1 MVLLAAL
8 STDADADTVRKLTVF
23 GDAYLA
29 LSKEEATAGPSEAL
43 KVGCVRQS
51 VPGAQRE
58 RERQRLRETEGQER
72 RISSI
77 VRHAGPGQM

>member
-51 VPGAQRE
+51 VPGA
-58 RERQRLRETEGQER
+58 RERQREGQER

>member
-1 MVLLAAL
+1 MVLLPAL
-8 STDADADTVRKLTVF
+8 GTDADSDTVRKLTVF

-51 VPGAQRE
+51 VPGA
-58 RERQRLRETEGQER
+58 RERQRETEGQER